1 MQDAIEW
8 YRRARQG
15 AREFF
20 PADPRLATSLNI
32 LLMEVDLERDRG
44 KAIQQRTLQGFTD
57 LRGVWNELYA
67 VAVAVRAELAFEQ
80 YDSRAVV
87 QFLVRTIEDVRM
99 AGARSLGI
107 YVSALLAYYLVKG
120 GRVEEAGEVWANH
133 ALPCDRSELL
143 DLNGQSWR
151 KMEALSSARVMLLAE
166 QGDLGGARELVDAL
180 CSTASERGMT
190 RTALRGLGLSIAVA
204 HRAGDEER
212 ALSRLVEFLRLTLKV
227 DYVRPLVSQGKTSRT
242 LLRRLLRTNL
252 DADLHQAAE
261 NDAGASR
268 RAVHRLFGVHFA
280 RAGRTGRSPP
290 RPPEQGDRA
299 LAGHHRRRR
308 ALPPQEH
315 LPQGRCLQSARRR
328 PLRGGQGSAAVGN
341 AAG

>member
-1 MQDAIEW
+1 
-8 YRRARQG
+8 
-15 AREFF
+15 
-20 PADPRLATSLNI
+20 
-32 LLMEVDLERDRG
+32 MEVDLERDRG

-212 ALSRLVEFLRLTLKV
+212 ALSRLVEFLRLTREV

-242 LLRRLLRTNL
+242 LLRRLLGTNL

-261 NDAGASR
+261 STLARLGEPSTVSSEFTSRELDVLAEVRRGRRNKEIALSLGITDGGVRYHLKNIYRKAGVSSRLDAVRYAEDK
-268 RAVHRLFGVHFA
+268 GV
-280 RAGRTGRSPP
+280 
-290 RPPEQGDRA
+290 
-299 LAGHHRRRR
+299 L
-308 ALPPQEH
+308 L
-315 LPQGRCLQSARRR
+315 
-328 PLRGGQGSAAVGN
+328 
-341 AAG
+341 